1 MERLAERLGLGR
13 TTTFIAHVTIHE
25 LSQVPL
31 VSGRFKVDWKYKG
44 ATSDKIGSPF
54 DYHHAQST
62 KPGAGAGAASASAS
76 ASGAGPGAGAGAI
89 SGSGT
94 GTGTSSSGLAPAANI
109 NDVRSPMTP
118 TPSNPRGEH
127 NHPSNML
134 HPLSALHQTRTTSTE
149 RGGAPSIE
157 SHFSVSTSTSSGPIT
172 SEHQRRSPL
181 PRSTSG
187 PSYES
192 DTLKSPT
199 TPSLGDYAK
208 TPNPNRTPVVG
219 YAQTFQRHA
228 SGASAQQSFG
238 SPGLNDRDDQ
248 DQDEPSASGHG
259 RRASIPT
266 VSYVSVDHTEPKG
279 STTWAPLR
287 AHTAT
292 FNRVVSCPVAIPLK
306 SIRSSSSSSSLP
318 STTAAATPRHILQ
331 PSSLKL
337 RVRQEVPGDE
347 EGKMKEVKTGQLVLD
362 LSQFV
367 TLAKGKEPTARRY
380 LLRDCKT
387 NATLRVTVRMEFLA
401 GERTFV
407 APPLKT
413 GQIAASSRS
422 GVATSTNSPFSR
434 STTSLIKDNKNVARS
449 ITHGGSTMETPAMS
463 RTNSVTSISTHDGRS
478 STSPATSSNPKKGWR
493 PTVSA
498 QWPSMSP
505 SAGSLGI
512 RHESER
518 SANEII
524 DVIFSPSD
532 HWKSPFP
539 TTPHYERSG
548 LHQQMDFPNR
558 SAEELNHGTDGGARH
573 SSSTGGD
580 VSSTGEAT
588 TQIKR
593 DKKTWRFMPLSRKM
607 PLTGTPESLSPVTR
621 SDDVLGTYPGNGSL
635 RPSPSRQSSMRS
647 ETSATRHKWHAG
659 ENEPR
664 NESTENSEPKAHA
677 GATSATRPIGDPKY
691 LDRSKRE
698 DSSGSSINGR
708 PKLNVVTSSERM
720 TRGQVRGPEGAAAA
734 SGQALSKNGQT
745 RNASGTST
753 GASSY
758 HSTASHEH
766 RIYSSCTTSSS
777 SASSSNHS
785 DSEDEGSDN
794 FDVDDSGNRGLT
806 RIARLARAPSSNP
819 LYGGPAGLKSMKL
832 RVQEVGKDAFGFGT
846 SPKKAKEKERENKS
860 EGTRSTS
867 GADPT
872 GTGMGTGTGKLVW
885 NESWK

>member
-1 MERLAERLGLGR
+1 MERFAERLGLGR

-44 ATSDKIGSPF
+44 ATSDKIGSAF

-62 KPGAGAGAASASAS
+62 KPGAGAGAGAASTS
-76 ASGAGPGAGAGAI
+76 GAGAGAE
-89 SGSGT
+89 SGSGS
-94 GTGTSSSGLAPAANI
+94 GTSSSGLAPVANI

-134 HPLSALHQTRTTSTE
+134 HPLSALHQTRTASTE
-149 RGGAPSIE
+149 RGAPPSIE
-157 SHFSVSTSTSSGPIT
+157 SHSSVSTSTSRPTPTAYQG
-172 SEHQRRSPL
+172 RSPL
-181 PRSTSG
+181 PPSTSG
-187 PSYES
+187 HSYES
-192 DTLKSPT
+192 DALKSPT

-238 SPGLNDRDDQ
+238 SPGGNDRDDP
-248 DQDEPSASGHG
+248 DQDEASASGHG

-306 SIRSSSSSSSLP
+306 SIRSPSSSSSVP
-318 STTAAATPRHILQ
+318 STTTAAAPRHILQ

-347 EGKMKEVKTGQLVLD
+347 EGKMKEVKTGQVVLD

-401 GERTFV
+401 GERSFV

-413 GQIAASSRS
+413 GQIAASNTNGAAS
-422 GVATSTNSPFSR
+422 STNSPFSR
-434 STTSLIKDNKNVARS
+434 STTSLTKDNKNVARS
-449 ITHGGSTMETPAMS
+449 ITNGGSMMGTPSMS
-463 RTNSVTSISTHDGRS
+463 RTNSVTSISTHGGRS

-493 PTVSA
+493 PTVSS

-524 DVIFSPSD
+524 DVIFSPAD

-539 TTPHYERSG
+539 TTPHYERAG
-548 LHQQMDFPNR
+548 LHQQMNFSNR
-558 SAEELNHGTDGGARH
+558 SAEELNHGTNDGARH
-573 SSSTGGD
+573 STSTNGD
-580 VSSTGEAT
+580 LSSTGEAT
-588 TQIKR
+588 TQTKK
-593 DKKTWRFMPLSRKM
+593 DKKTWRFMPLSRKIPM
-607 PLTGTPESLSPVTR
+607 TGTPESLSPVTR
-621 SDDVLGTYPGNGSL
+621 SDDLLGTLPGNGTLQPSL
-635 RPSPSRQSSMRS
+635 SRQSSMRS
-647 ETSATRHKWHAG
+647 NTSATRHPWHAG
-659 ENEPR
+659 ENEPKH
-664 NESTENSEPKAHA
+664 ESTETAEAKAHA

-691 LDRSKRE
+691 LDRTKKE
-698 DSSGSSINGR
+698 DSSGSSISGR

-720 TRGQVRGPEGAAAA
+720 QRGQFRPEGAAAT
-734 SGQALSKNGQT
+734 SGQASSKKGPT
-745 RNASGTST
+745 RNPSGTST

-758 HSTASHEH
+758 RSTASQGH
-766 RIYSSCTTSSS
+766 RLYSSGTTSSS
-777 SASSSNHS
+777 SASSSTHS
-785 DSEDEGSDN
+785 DSEDEDSDT
-794 FDVDDSGNRGLT
+794 FDVDDAGNRGLT

-832 RVQEVGKDAFGFGT
+832 RVQEVGKDAFGFGS
-846 SPKKAKEKERENKS
+846 SPKKAKEKERKKKLEGT
-860 EGTRSTS
+860 GTRST
-867 GADPT
+867 GASPT
-872 GTGMGTGTGKLVW
+872 GTGMGTGKLVW